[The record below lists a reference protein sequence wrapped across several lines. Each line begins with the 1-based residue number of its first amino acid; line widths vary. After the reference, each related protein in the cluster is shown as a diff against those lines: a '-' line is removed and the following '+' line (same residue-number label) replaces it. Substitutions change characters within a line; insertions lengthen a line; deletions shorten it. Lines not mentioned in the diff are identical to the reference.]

1 MEGVDISLYI
11 SELLYRHDCVIIP
24 GFGGFVAHYAPAKIH
39 PVNHSFLPPSKNLLF
54 NSKLIRDDGLL
65 IDHISQKQNITYGQ
79 AKALV
84 EDFTRDLL
92 HKLSA
97 GEVARFK
104 SIGNL
109 QRDSLGK
116 LLFDPDD
123 SVNYLEESFGLPGFV
138 SPPIRRQTG
147 QKRMEKRFIDRKP
160 SSAAETRNR
169 KRKWAYA
176 ALVPVLLLLGWFV
189 FFGNFKF
196 NNTQQTAI
204 LPIQDTE
211 LNHAASSNPDQTNAN
226 MVNPP
231 LESLDFSDAEP
242 VERKNIPEETA
253 EQEIPP
259 LVVKKYFIIG
269 GAFGVEQNAEK
280 FLAVLRKK
288 GYAAERAGISPSGL
302 HMVSYYSTEDK
313 SEALVNLEIIRQKD
327 NPSAWLIRK

>member
-1 MEGVDISLYI
+1 MEGVDISFYI
-11 SELLYRHDCVIIP
+11 GELLYRHDCVIIP

-39 PVNHSFLPPSKNLLF
+39 PVNHSFLPPAKNLLF

-65 IDHISQKQNITYGQ
+65 IDHIAQKQNITYGQ
-79 AKALV
+79 AKGLV

-97 GEVARFK
+97 GEVTRFK
-104 SIGNL
+104 NIGNL

-147 QKRMEKRFIDRKP
+147 QKRMETRFIDRKP
-160 SSAAETRNR
+160 SSAAQAGNR
-169 KRKWAYA
+169 RRQWAYA

-196 NNTQQTAI
+196 NNTQQSAI
-204 LPIQDTE
+204 LPISDTE
-211 LNHAASSNPDQTNAN
+211 LNQSPSYHSDPTNAELT
-226 MVNPP
+226 NPP
-231 LESLDFSDAEP
+231 LESLDFSDTEP
-242 VERKNIPEETA
+242 RESNQLPENTA
-253 EQEIPP
+253 EQETPP
-259 LVVKKYFIIG
+259 LVMKKYFIIG

-313 SEALVNLEIIRQKD
+313 SEALVNLEVIRQKD

>member
-1 MEGVDISLYI
+1 MEGMDISAYI

-24 GFGGFVAHYAPAKIH
+24 GFGGFVSHYAPAKIH

-65 IDHISQKQNITYGQ
+65 IDHIASKQSITYAQ

-84 EDFTRDLL
+84 EDFTRDLVQ
-92 HKLSA
+92 KLST
-97 GEVARFK
+97 GEVARLK
-104 SIGNL
+104 NIGNL

-138 SPPIRRQTG
+138 SPPIRRQSV
-147 QKRMEKRFIDRKP
+147 QKRMEARFIDRKP
-160 SSAAETRNR
+160 SSSAETRNR
-169 KRKWAYA
+169 KRQWAYA
-176 ALVPVLLLLGWFV
+176 ALVPVLLLVGWFV

-196 NNTQQTAI
+196 NHTQQTAI
-204 LPIQDTE
+204 LPISDTE
-211 LNHAASSNPDQTNAN
+211 LNQRESSHPDQIKAE
-226 MVNPP
+226 VANPP
-231 LESLDFSDAEP
+231 LESLDFSDATP
-242 VERKNIPEETA
+242 VESKTMPEETA
-253 EQEIPP
+253 EPESPP
-259 LVVKKYFIIG
+259 LVMKKYFIIG
-269 GAFGVEQNAEK
+269 GAFGVERNAEK

-288 GYAAERAGISPSGL
+288 GYTAERAGISPSGL

-313 SEALVNLEIIRQKD
+313 SEALVNLEVIRQND